1 MERFRKIYQQGTID
15 VVEIWVDTQ
24 TGVNY
29 VFHRNGNAAGF
40 TPLLDKDGNGLAFS
54 PLLPTNHKRAEW
66 TDFPA
71 RTFPAARSFPTIRR
85 FGNCV
90 LPAV

>member
-40 TPLLDKDGNGLAFS
+40 TPC
-54 PLLPTNHKRAEW
+54 
-66 TDFPA
+66 
-71 RTFPAARSFPTIRR
+71 R
-85 FGNCV
+85 FV
-90 LPAV
+90 KHMLHPDQ

>member
-1 MERFRKIYQQGTID
+1 MDRFKKIYQQGTID

-40 TPLLDKDGNGLAFS
+40 TPLLDKDGKPVVSQQCYNSQFDKFISIHTTQLVLGLTAFF
-54 PLLPTNHKRAEW
+54 LPTFQIGVMK
-66 TDFPA
+66 
-71 RTFPAARSFPTIRR
+71 
-85 FGNCV
+85 
-90 LPAV
+90 

>member
-1 MERFRKIYQQGTID
+1 MDRFKKIYQQGTID

-40 TPLLDKDGNGLAFS
+40 TPLLDKDGKPVVSQQCYNSQFDNFISIHTKQLVLGLTAFF
-54 PLLPTNHKRAEW
+54 LPTFQIGVMK
-66 TDFPA
+66 
-71 RTFPAARSFPTIRR
+71 
-85 FGNCV
+85 
-90 LPAV
+90 